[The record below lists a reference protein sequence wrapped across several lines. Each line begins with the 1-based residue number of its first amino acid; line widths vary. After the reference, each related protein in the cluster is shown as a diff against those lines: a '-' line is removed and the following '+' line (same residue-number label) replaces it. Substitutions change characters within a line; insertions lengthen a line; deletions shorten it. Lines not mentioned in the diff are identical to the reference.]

1 MNSVLCSTVKLEE
14 NSLIVVDLV
23 LFTLVTWTKD
33 SQYEIAVILLNKY
46 FVMKG

>member
-23 LFTLVTWTKD
+23 HIYISTLNQRL
-33 SQYEIAVILLNKY
+33 SQ
-46 FVMKG
+46 